1 MWRSA
6 SLSITSV
13 LCCAWACSDGTKPKP
28 DAFCGAGSAGSSL
41 DMVAGS
47 ATITYTDIRAGANN
61 DCPDPMAPAGVVSMT
76 IERLTPPLITICVPR
91 PDKLNGGLALGTDVH
106 LVDAGGSA
114 GSCTY
119 QLDHTMPITGTI
131 SSTGLCNN
139 GGSAFALTIDA
150 MFTELRTC
158 GTQDT
163 VSATISGTVMVTP
176 Q

>member
-6 SLSITSV
+6 FLSSTSA
-13 LCCAWACSDGTKPKP
+13 LAIWMACSDGGKAKP

-41 DMVAGS
+41 DMHAGS
-47 ATITYTDIRAGANN
+47 ATVTYTDIRAGANN
-61 DCPDPMAPAGVVSMT
+61 DCPDPMAPAGVIAMT
-76 IERLTPPLITICVPR
+76 IERMTPPLITICIPR
-91 PDKLNGGLALGTDVH
+91 PDKLNGGLMIGSDAI

-119 QLDHTMPITGTI
+119 QLDHTMPATGTI
-131 SSTGLCNN
+131 SSMGLCNN

-150 MFTELRTC
+150 TFTELRTC

-163 VSATISGTVMVTP
+163 VTATMSGTVEVTP

>member
-1 MWRSA
+1 MWRLA
-6 SLSITSV
+6 FLSIIS
-13 LCCAWACSDGTKPKP
+13 CSDGSPAK
-28 DAFCGAGSAGSSL
+28 CGAGSAPPTI
-41 DMVAGS
+41 DVTAG
-47 ATITYTDIRAGANN
+47 TVTLTYDTLESGANN
-61 DCPDPMAPAGVVSMT
+61 DCPDPMAPAGVISMT
-76 IERLTPPLITICVPR
+76 IERLTPPLITICIPR
-91 PDKLNGGLALGTDVH
+91 PDKLDAGLTFGSDAH

-139 GGSAFALTIDA
+139 GGSAFSLTIDA
-150 MFTELRTC
+150 QFSELRTC

-163 VSATISGTVMVTP
+163 VAATISGTVEITP

>member
-1 MWRSA
+1 MWRLA

-13 LCCAWACSDGTKPKP
+13 VCVWACSDPAKPKP
-28 DAFCGAGSAGSSL
+28 DAFCGASGAGSALSL
-41 DMVAGS
+41 VAGS
-47 ATITYTDIRAGANN
+47 ATIEYTDLRAGANN
-61 DCPDPMAPAGVVSMT
+61 DCPDPMAPAGVISMT
-76 IERLTPPLITICVPR
+76 IQRLTPPLLTICVPR
-91 PDKLNGGLALGTDVH
+91 PDKLDGGLAIGTDVH

-119 QLDHTMPITGTI
+119 QLDHTAAAPTGTI

-139 GGSAFALTIDA
+139 GGSPFTLTIDA
-150 MFTELRTC
+150 TFTELRTC

-163 VSATISGTVMVTP
+163 VTATLSGTATIMP